1 MGWIGLLT
9 RFQKHKGAGNGQHRG
24 VEAGHLPSQQVLA
37 ANVSP
42 VNTEHPEVLAP
53 GLIAHQAAQG
63 LPLVM
68 DQPMAIAERQ
78 AHHRRQA
85 ITAAKLVAD
94 FIHQA
99 LGSKGL
105 EVGWGGIANRQAS
118 NPQGN
123 RQGDRN
129 PGPTG

>member
-1 MGWIGLLT
+1 M
-9 RFQKHKGAGNGQHRG
+9 
-24 VEAGHLPSQQVLA
+24 EAGHLPSQQVLA
-37 ANVSP
+37 TNFGP
-42 VNTEHPEVLAP
+42 VNAEHPEVLAP

-68 DQPMAIAERQ
+68 DQPMAIAQGQ

-85 ITAAKLVAD
+85 VIAAKLVAD

-99 LGSKGL
+99 LGGKGL
-105 EVGWGGIANRQAS
+105 EVGWRRIADRQARS
-118 NPQGN
+118 PKGN